1 MKHFLLLVLAA
12 IIGFSANADSYKL
25 VTNADDLTVGSRY
38 LVVGYRS
45 DVAYALGAQ
54 NTNNRAAVEVTVAD
68 GVVAIAEEAVSPL
81 TLVASGNESFPYAFQ
96 DGEQYLY
103 AASTSSNYLKSTND
117 LTTVTAYATI
127 EIAADG
133 VATIKFNQTGR
144 NWLRKNSS
152 SAIFSCYGSGQNNVY
167 LYKEESAEPQLP
179 AVYWDNSYSN
189 WDAVY
194 AYAWNDEGNN
204 ADWPGVQISDPD
216 ADGIF
221 EYQTEG
227 AWNFIIFN
235 NNNGSQTSNLAYE
248 VGKVYDS
255 RVPLPEQVYMMGHI
269 VGAAQWDPAVGH
281 LMKSIGNGVYE
292 IDDVVIADNDNG
304 YGYICVTTALGDW
317 NTVNSNRYGPVNN
330 NEPLAI
336 GDEAPVV
343 KSSNSWKIAAGA
355 YKFSFDFYNATITV
369 SASTTKFL
377 NNLGEVADLVDG
389 DKVALKSPVVAVA
402 QLGKNLWVQDDYNF
416 MLVYGETGQ
425 TYSNGDVIPAG
436 FSGTYTIYNG
446 LPELGNPE
454 GFKASESN
462 SGAIAPN
469 EIYTTDLVDM
479 PLNCYV
485 ELTGTVEGS
494 GRNYT
499 ITDANGSATI
509 FTPSKDFVLKTGENV
524 TVLGFTSIFVKNDV
538 TTYQITPVESFS
550 STLPV
555 AETPVMSLGSEC
567 RVLKGT
573 ELEITTAT
581 EGATIHY
588 TIDGSEPTVT
598 STVYSEPII
607 LYSNCVVKAIAE
619 LAGYRNSSVAVCN
632 VTIAEVPENLYLI
645 GHIKDHSW
653 DPTDAA
659 GQMALTSDAVFEI
672 SNVELVDAN
681 GGNSYFA
688 FTTALGDWN
697 TVNAN
702 RFGPAVSDEAVAA
715 GDTFSYVSSTN
726 SWQIT
731 AGVYNFKVDI
741 LNQTVT
747 VTEGEESGVDAIEA
761 NDNAPAEYYTIG
773 GVKVANPDKG
783 IYIVRRNGKYSKEV
797 IR

>member
-1 MKHFLLLVLAA
+1 
-12 IIGFSANADSYKL
+12 
-25 VTNADDLTVGSRY
+25 
-38 LVVGYRS
+38 
-45 DVAYALGAQ
+45 
-54 NTNNRAAVEVTVAD
+54 
-68 GVVAIAEEAVSPL
+68 
-81 TLVASGNESFPYAFQ
+81 
-96 DGEQYLY
+96 
-103 AASTSSNYLKSTND
+103 
-117 LTTVTAYATI
+117 
-127 EIAADG
+127 
-133 VATIKFNQTGR
+133 
-144 NWLRKNSS
+144 
-152 SAIFSCYGSGQNNVY
+152 
-167 LYKEESAEPQLP
+167 
-179 AVYWDNSYSN
+179 
-189 WDAVY
+189 
-194 AYAWNDEGNN
+194 
-204 ADWPGVQISDPD
+204 
-216 ADGIF
+216 
-221 EYQTEG
+221 
-227 AWNFIIFN
+227 
-235 NNNGSQTSNLAYE
+235 
-248 VGKVYDS
+248 
-255 RVPLPEQVYMMGHI
+255 
-269 VGAAQWDPAVGH
+269 
-281 LMKSIGNGVYE
+281 
-292 IDDVVIADNDNG
+292 
-304 YGYICVTTALGDW
+304 
-317 NTVNSNRYGPVNN
+317 
-330 NEPLAI
+330 
-336 GDEAPVV
+336 
-343 KSSNSWKIAAGA
+343 
-355 YKFSFDFYNATITV
+355 
-369 SASTTKFL
+369 
-377 NNLGEVADLVDG
+377 
-389 DKVALKSPVVAVA
+389 
-402 QLGKNLWVQDDYNF
+402 
-416 MLVYGETGQ
+416 
-425 TYSNGDVIPAG
+425 
-436 FSGTYTIYNG
+436 
-446 LPELGNPE
+446 
-454 GFKASESN
+454 
-462 SGAIAPN
+462 
-469 EIYTTDLVDM
+469 M

>member
-25 VTNADDLTVGSRY
+25 VTSADDLTIGSRY
-38 LVVGYRS
+38 LVVGYKS

-54 NTNNRAAVEVTVAD
+54 NPNNRAAVEVAVAD

-81 TLVASGNESFPYAFQ
+81 TLVASGDESFPYAFQ
-96 DGEQYLY
+96 DGEQYLH
-103 AASTSSNYLKSTND
+103 AASTSSNYLKLTDD
-117 LTTVTAYATI
+117 LTTDAAHATI

-133 VATIKFNQTGR
+133 VATIKFNQTSK
-144 NWLRKNSS
+144 NWLRKNSTNDL
-152 SAIFSCYGSGQNNVY
+152 FSCYGSGQNDVY
-167 LYKEESAEPQLP
+167 LYKEESAAPQIP
-179 AVYWDNSYSN
+179 AVYWNNAYSN

-235 NNNGSQTSNLAYE
+235 NNNGTQTGNLAYE

-255 RVPLPEQVYMMGHI
+255 REPLPEQVYMMGHI
-269 VGAAQWDPAVGH
+269 EGAAQWDPAVGH
-281 LMKSIGNGVYE
+281 LMTSIGNGVYE
-292 IDDVVIADNDNG
+292 IDDVVIANADNG

-317 NTVNSNRYGPVNN
+317 NTVNSNRYGPENN
-330 NEPLAI
+330 NELLAL
-336 GDEAPVV
+336 GDVASAV
-343 KSSNSWKIAAGA
+343 KASNSWKIAVGA
-355 YKFSFDFYNATITV
+355 YKFTYDFYNATITV
-369 SASTTKFL
+369 SAPTTKFL
-377 NNLGEVADLVDG
+377 NNLGEAADLVDG

-446 LPELGNPE
+446 LPEFGTPA
-454 GFKASESN
+454 GFQASESN

-469 EIYTTDLVDM
+469 EIATTDLAEM

-494 GRNYT
+494 GRSYT
-499 ITDANGSATI
+499 ITDAKGSAAIYTSSSS
-509 FTPSKDFVLKTGENV
+509 FAVETGENV
-524 TVLGFTSIFVKNDV
+524 TVRGFTSIFVKNGE

-555 AETPVMSLGSEC
+555 AETPVMSLGSQC

-573 ELEITTAT
+573 KLVITTAT

-588 TIDGSEPTVT
+588 TIDGSEPTNV

-607 LYSNCVVKAIAE
+607 LLHNCVVKAIAV
-619 LAGYRNSSVAVCN
+619 LDGYRDSEVAVCN
-632 VTIAEVPENLYLI
+632 VTIAEVPDNLYLI
-645 GHIKDHSW
+645 GDIKDHVW
-653 DPTDAA
+653 NPADPV
-659 GQMALTSDAVFEI
+659 GQMTLISDAVFEI
-672 SNVELVDAN
+672 SNVEIIDSNN
-681 GGNSYFA
+681 GYGYFA
-688 FTTALGDWN
+688 FTSALGDWD

-702 RFGPAVSDEAVAA
+702 RFGPDASDEPVAA
-715 GDTFSYVSSTN
+715 GDTFAYVSSGY
-726 SWQIT
+726 SWMIL
-731 AGVYNFKVDI
+731 AGVYNFQVDI

-747 VTEGEESGVDAIEA
+747 VTEGQTSGVDVIEA

-783 IYIVRRNGKYSKEV
+783 IYIVRRNGKYSKEI